1 MLVCDIDWQSGDAEL
16 LPSVQA
22 EVFEEIATMDCPFE
36 GIPTVP
42 PRKDMDHMV
51 PAFLYVDFASS
62 CCTVRRKRATACC
75 KVQVFF
81 CSGCRYRVTA
91 HPIWPVHK
99 VKQALYEGGISRSN
113 KPEDVRNTP
122 GIQRWEDLV
131 SEATVSGG
139 TYMHVPELAD
149 LNMWLAACR
158 LSSTLGSTWQT
169 TGS

>member
-1 MLVCDIDWQSGDAEL
+1 MLVCDVVWQPGNAEL

-51 PAFLYVDFASS
+51 PAFLCVDFASS
-62 CCTVRRKRATACC
+62 CYAVRRKRATACC
-75 KVQVFF
+75 KAQVFF

-91 HPIWPVHK
+91 HPNWPVHK

-139 TYMHVPELAD
+139 TSMHAPELAD